1 MISLLSKGLSRVFSS
16 FIYLYLIDSRAA
28 LNPEASHSLWI
39 GESLRV
45 AVTVLAVGWLT
56 TRGEAQGS
64 WEVWALLSLPALLQ
78 VSGHLDY
85 ARQMDVILKAV
96 GIRTK
101 PSWDEK
107 GLLLAPGRL
116 PPEESRQA
124 AATSS
129 SDQTTNQDGQT
140 QGPTSRD
147 TPKAAT
153 PPDLSQ
159 APVPAG
165 LDQSEGASLPAAT
178 SPAESPPLCSH
189 GLGANPLGCPDCASE
204 TQGPCPGL
212 V

>member
-1 MISLLSKGLSRVFSS
+1 MRVGVS
-16 FIYLYLIDSRAA
+16 
-28 LNPEASHSLWI
+28 
-39 GESLRV
+39 
-45 AVTVLAVGWLT
+45 VLAVGWLT
-56 TRGEAQGS
+56 TQGEAQGS
-64 WEVWALLSLPALLQ
+64 RAVWTLRCSLPAFLQ

-107 GLLLAPGRL
+107 GLLLAPGSL
-116 PPEESRQA
+116 PSEESRRA

-129 SDQTTNQDGQT
+129 ATTNQDGQT
-140 QGPTSRD
+140 QGPTSGD
-147 TPKAAT
+147 TPEAAT

-159 APVPAG
+159 AQVPAG
-165 LDQSEGASLPAAT
+165 LDQSEGAPLPAAT

>member
-1 MISLLSKGLSRVFSS
+1 M
-16 FIYLYLIDSRAA
+16 
-28 LNPEASHSLWI
+28 
-39 GESLRV
+39 
-45 AVTVLAVGWLT
+45 

-64 WEVWALLSLPALLQ
+64 WEDWALWCSLPALLQ

-107 GLLLAPGRL
+107 GLLLAPGSL
-116 PPEESRQA
+116 PQEESRQA

-140 QGPTSRD
+140 QGPTSGD
-147 TPKAAT
+147 TPKAAI
-153 PPDLSQ
+153 PPDLCQ
-159 APVPAG
+159 AQVPAE

-178 SPAESPPLCSH
+178 RPAESPPLCSH
-189 GLGANPLGCPDCASE
+189 GLGANPLGCPACARE
-204 TQGPCPGL
+204 TQGPCSGL
-212 V
+212 D